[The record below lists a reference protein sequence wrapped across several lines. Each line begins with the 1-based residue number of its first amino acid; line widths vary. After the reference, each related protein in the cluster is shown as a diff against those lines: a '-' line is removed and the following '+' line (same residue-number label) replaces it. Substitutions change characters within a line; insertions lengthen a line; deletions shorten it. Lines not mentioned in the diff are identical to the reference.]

1 MLFHVS
7 CPIMASLRINTRPY
21 PATRGARARFWFSVL
36 AVLTT
41 VLLIAWG
48 GLVTSID
55 AGLAVPD
62 WPASFGSYDPLKTG
76 FVDPNDPSARWWH
89 RLPILAEHGHRL
101 IGAVVGILTIILAFW
116 TWRADPRSW
125 MRKLGFA
132 ALGLVIVQG
141 VLGGLRV
148 VWVSLDLAVV
158 HACMAQIYFS
168 VLVAMALF
176 TTKGWLRAEH
186 IPPDSMQGK
195 RLRTLVLATVAMLYV
210 QIILGALLRH
220 PGLGVHPAFA
230 TIHITGAF
238 VVFGLVLATFITVQ
252 KHFSALRLLNRGAW
266 FMLAATILQIGLGLT
281 AYIVLLRETALAQRS
296 VVQIILNSA
305 HLVVGALLMASAVC
319 TALLSLRKA
328 AASAA
333 SAAPETPGLMPSSPL
348 TS

>member
-1 MLFHVS
+1 
-7 CPIMASLRINTRPY
+7 MASLRLDAPLYSVT
-21 PATRGARARFWFSVL
+21 TGSRARFWFSVL

-41 VLLIAWG
+41 VLLISWG

-76 FVDPNDPSARWWH
+76 FEDPNDPSARWWH

-101 IGAVVGILTIILAFW
+101 IGAVVGVLTILLALW
-116 TWRADPRSW
+116 TWLADPRSW

-168 VLVAMALF
+168 LLVAMALF
-176 TTKGWLRAEH
+176 TTRGWLQEESISA
-186 IPPDSMQGK
+186 DTVSSK
-195 RLRTLVLATVAMLYV
+195 RLRTLALASVAMLYV

-238 VVFGLVLATFITVQ
+238 VAFGLILATFITIQ
-252 KHFSALRLLNRGAW
+252 QHFSGLRLLNRCAW
-266 FMLAATILQIGLGLT
+266 FMLIAVIVQIGLGLT

-296 VVQIILNSA
+296 VVQIILNSG
-305 HLVVGALLMASAVC
+305 HLVVGALLMAATVC
-319 TALLSLRKA
+319 TALLTLRRVPQEVA
-328 AASAA
+328 VPAATPIPAAS
-333 SAAPETPGLMPSSPL
+333 
-348 TS
+348 